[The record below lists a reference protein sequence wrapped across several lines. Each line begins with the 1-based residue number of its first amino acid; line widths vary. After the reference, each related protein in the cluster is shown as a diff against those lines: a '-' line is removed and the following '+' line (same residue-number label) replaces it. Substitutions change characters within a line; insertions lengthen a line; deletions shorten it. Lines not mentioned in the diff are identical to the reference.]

1 MKRKSTEAYVPAQEK
16 GEETETPAAVD
27 APTEQEAMQLFS
39 KARERLLN
47 VSHWADLCG
56 PLSASFL
63 LTDEKGNAVNG
74 LAAPGHYIKI
84 DIPGPGSREGK
95 GYDWVRVEKTE
106 HHHVSENYELFLL
119 QARPSTNPQEK
130 GSKEIAHFLEE
141 EATSSFVIERDRQHV
156 RAIVYGRNEVPNT
169 SVKRVADKIRNAII
183 GSSGAIGLSKLQ
195 WIALAN
201 GLLR

>member
-1 MKRKSTEAYVPAQEK
+1 MKRKRTHAYIPAQK
-16 GEETETPAAVD
+16 TGEETETPAVVD

-56 PLSASFL
+56 PLSATFL
-63 LTDEKGNAVNG
+63 LTDDKGNAVNG

-84 DIPGPGSREGK
+84 DIPGPGTSEGN

-106 HHHVSENYELFLL
+106 HHHLSENYELFLL
-119 QARPSTNPQEK
+119 QARPSPNPQQED
-130 GSKEIAHFLEE
+130 SKETAHFLEE
-141 EATSSFVIERDRQHV
+141 AATSSFVIERDRQHV

-169 SVKRVADKIRNAII
+169 AVRRITDKIRNAIV
-183 GSSGAIGLSKLQ
+183 GSTGAIGLSKLQ
-195 WIALAN
+195 WKALAN